1 MNMALGI
8 VYYLVLSDLY
18 KTLSLK
24 MVAIK
29 GNNDILTNLLSRTIG
44 SVLLATFPWS
54 VEPFS
59 VLQWG

>member
-54 VEPFS
+54 VEQFS
-59 VLQWG
+59 GLKWG